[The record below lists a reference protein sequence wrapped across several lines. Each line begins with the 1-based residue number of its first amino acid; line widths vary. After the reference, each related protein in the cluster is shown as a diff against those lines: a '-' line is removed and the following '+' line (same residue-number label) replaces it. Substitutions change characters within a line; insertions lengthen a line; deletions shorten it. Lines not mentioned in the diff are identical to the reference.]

1 MGRGFDSLRPLHR
14 RAPERWLAS
23 LDGGPTF
30 TWVHLPLPGPHWGEG
45 DRAAVWR
52 ERRQGAALA
61 DRRLGRLLGAL
72 RRSGHWE
79 ESIVIVLADH
89 GGGPLDDVA
98 APVGG
103 EIGRWSVEVPLA
115 IRVPALLQPRLRVP
129 VGAAVGLDR
138 VFATV
143 LELAGSRPAPA
154 AAPSLLRPAA
164 WPATTELW
172 FANGYHE
179 IGLYEDA
186 HQVRWRCRFA
196 APDPDFEQAR
206 REALDAAGSSRF
218 GALIEALEDDFR
230 RRPSCHLGEETLVEA
245 WSVDG
250 AAVPVAGDLAAP
262 MLERLRQLRRFP
274 PWWSVAPPPPRP
286 VLRRRELRGFA
297 GWGLPVPAQWA
308 APTRSSLE
316 TP

>member
-1 MGRGFDSLRPLHR
+1 
-14 RAPERWLAS
+14 
-23 LDGGPTF
+23 
-30 TWVHLPLPGPHWGEG
+30 
-45 DRAAVWR
+45 
-52 ERRQGAALA
+52 
-61 DRRLGRLLGAL
+61 
-72 RRSGHWE
+72 
-79 ESIVIVLADH
+79 
-89 GGGPLDDVA
+89 
-98 APVGG
+98 
-103 EIGRWSVEVPLA
+103 
-115 IRVPALLQPRLRVP
+115 
-129 VGAAVGLDR
+129 
-138 VFATV
+138 
-143 LELAGSRPAPA
+143 
-154 AAPSLLRPAA
+154 
-164 WPATTELW
+164 
-172 FANGYHE
+172 
-179 IGLYEDA
+179 
-186 HQVRWRCRFA
+186 VRWRCRFA

-250 AAVPVAGDLAAP
+250 AAAPVAGDLAAP